1 MRWSD
6 ELPFLCLQAGEWSLR
21 RLQYNTSAG
30 TGGSREAPQCNLSR
44 WQAHTR
50 VRSPHLY
57 WKSNFE
63 MQFEMGCACRHGEA
77 PVVADVLIAVVR
89 SSDIADARDLTAVL
103 IARGCVC
110 GPHLLS

>member
-1 MRWSD
+1 MQFVT
-6 ELPFLCLQAGEWSLR
+6 LAGPHPRTIPSSL
-21 RLQYNTSAG
+21 LEIQ
-30 TGGSREAPQCNLSR
+30 
-44 WQAHTR
+44 
-50 VRSPHLY
+50 
-57 WKSNFE
+57 FE